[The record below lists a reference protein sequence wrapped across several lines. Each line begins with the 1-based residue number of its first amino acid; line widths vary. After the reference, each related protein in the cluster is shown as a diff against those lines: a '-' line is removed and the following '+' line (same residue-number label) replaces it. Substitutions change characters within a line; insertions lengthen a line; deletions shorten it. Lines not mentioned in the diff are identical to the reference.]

1 MLQGF
6 TSPYSCL
13 QGFELFYAHFAR
25 RYFEHLGWFLFLR
38 LLRCFNSAGSQSF
51 RIVSRNWH
59 EVAIGYLGF
68 NGCMRLSRAFRSLLR
83 PSSVFQTKPSNKR
96 HNFLSS
102 EIFRQYLL
110 ILFFVCTYA
119 QPHDFYR
126 KLASLRDRKT
136 LCDFS
141 ISALHPH
148 QSGNCTIRFV
158 VYFATRTNHNA
169 NRKFAEQSELSSD
182 VITQNV

>member
-119 QPHDFYR
+119 QPHDFNR
-126 KLASLRDRKT
+126 LFIPTRVGTAPIDLLCILQHKQIITQTESLRNN
-136 LCDFS
+136 L
-141 ISALHPH
+141 
-148 QSGNCTIRFV
+148 N
-158 VYFATRTNHNA
+158 
-169 NRKFAEQSELSSD
+169 
-182 VITQNV
+182 